1 MKDNIGF
8 LFLIIILFFF
18 LPFSYFLFLVYLLA
32 TKNQQRRRMERVVGG
47 SEIDQEKQRNYKTI
61 PAARK
66 SQCDNN
72 YIFIA
77 ALSLAAEGFGMVFL
91 LLSSVGLFLL
101 LSLFFLLSIFFFE
114 NKLTEG
120 RRERRWKRK
129 SFVIA
134 GKSSLFFGFNMFFG
148 EDFLTSDKR
157 FLIPFLSFPP
167 PLPIKTHR
175 R

>member
-77 ALSLAAEGFGMVFL
+77 ALSLAAEGFGMGLWGPWAHRLVYWWL
-91 LLSSVGLFLL
+91 LVGWDYGTLSRGKPLSPPTTSNLAVISSWAARSPRPVLSS
-101 LSLFFLLSIFFFE
+101 LSI
-114 NKLTEG
+114 
-120 RRERRWKRK
+120 
-129 SFVIA
+129 
-134 GKSSLFFGFNMFFG
+134 
-148 EDFLTSDKR
+148 
-157 FLIPFLSFPP
+157 SFPFHP
-167 PLPIKTHR
+167 TAQ
-175 R
+175 